1 MEEFGRPIVGAL
13 PVPFSFWLSIS
24 WNKKLRWKYTII
36 PEKSDIAMIATENLV
51 LKNHYHKKVQNYG
64 EEKYYFFLGAAFFLA
79 FFASGFFAA
88 AFFAAA
94 MWFPPPTGK
103 GYIFSQSAN

>member
-1 MEEFGRPIVGAL
+1 MIA
-13 PVPFSFWLSIS
+13 
-24 WNKKLRWKYTII
+24 
-36 PEKSDIAMIATENLV
+36 PEKFSGKTTLI
-51 LKNHYHKKVQNYG
+51 KKCKSI
-64 EEKYYFFLGAAFFLA
+64 EEKSYFFLGAAFFLA
-79 FFASGFFAA
+79 AFFGSGFFAA